1 MNIIFE
7 DKDGVRTE
15 LKGGGNEVHL
25 YLHNVSFT
33 ADFDNGFDISLKIL
47 NSSSSRITTWEEIRD
62 YVMDVCNGVLPCCGK
77 NPKGY
82 YPLAFHCTQGAG
94 PDCSGVA
101 VVATS
106 KLSSGGQGYV
116 VISLTN
122 YFYSEDCI
130 NINDAVTQ
138 IL

>member
-1 MNIIFE
+1 MSKYNKVVSIE
-7 DKDGVRTE
+7 EK
-15 LKGGGNEVHL
+15 HL

-33 ADFDNGFDISLKIL
+33 ADFSNGFNISLKIL

-62 YVMDVCNGVLPCCGK
+62 YVMDVCNGKLPCCSYSTS
-77 NPKGY
+77 GY
-82 YPLAFHCTQGAG
+82 YPLAFHCGQGSNQ
-94 PDCSGVA
+94 DYTRVS

-106 KLSSGGQGYV
+106 KLSSSEQGYV
-116 VISLTN
+116 RVFSTN
-122 YFYSEDCI
+122 IFVSEDCI